1 MRRPRRC
8 QSARRAP
15 CAPSVSTTRSA
26 TARRTA
32 SGAARPPS
40 SAVGSAG
47 SALRRSLLRSSVAE
61 SRNNGAPLKRS
72 IGNTMDEL
80 QTLNLP
86 LLPLNSGVVLP
97 GMVVTMAVES
107 DDAGAALSAAR
118 NGDGRLILVP
128 RFDNGRYAS
137 VGTVATV
144 ETAGELPSGLRAV
157 VVRGLQR
164 ARVGAGVAGTGSALW
179 VQVEP
184 VDDPIP
190 SDRANELA
198 REYRAVV
205 ENVLEYRGAGQIAEA
220 LRGITDPGAMA
231 DTAGY
236 SPDLSF
242 EQKVEILEETDIDA
256 RLT

>member
-1 MRRPRRC
+1 
-8 QSARRAP
+8 
-15 CAPSVSTTRSA
+15 
-26 TARRTA
+26 
-32 SGAARPPS
+32 
-40 SAVGSAG
+40 
-47 SALRRSLLRSSVAE
+47 
-61 SRNNGAPLKRS
+61 
-72 IGNTMDEL
+72 MDEL
-80 QTLNLP
+80 QTISLP
-86 LLPLNSGVVLP
+86 LLPLTSGVVLP

-107 DDAGAALSAAR
+107 DEAGAALSAAR
-118 NGDGRLILVP
+118 NGDGRLVLVP
-128 RFDNGRYAS
+128 RLDNGRYAN
-137 VGTVATV
+137 VGTVAAV

-157 VVRGLQR
+157 AVRGVQR
-164 ARVGAGVAGTGSALW
+164 ARVDIGVSGTGSSLW

-190 SDRANELA
+190 SERAVELA

-242 EQKVEILEETDIDA
+242 EQKVEVLETVDVEA
-256 RLT
+256 RLELVLGWSRQVLADLALRDRIRTDVAEGMEKSQREFLLRQQLAAIRKELGENDGEEGADGY